1 MQNNSY
7 YLDNRPSFRG
17 EPVVEQFGG
26 SHMVMTNVMQET
38 KTKYISLDTKF
49 RDEYNYNSVVNYNL
63 TLPERINQ
71 VKSLRVLSVNLPMT
85 FYNVSSNMDNNVF
98 TLRFDSTSQVITVPE
113 GNYTQ
118 TTLTNTI
125 NSLLPTDVS
134 LSFSCG
140 TDVSFGSSRF
150 TFKPNTSKKS
160 LTISFA
166 VDVSGNTNK
175 YNVKSHLG
183 WLLGF
188 RKPSYTFSSTHPDN
202 AVFSSI
208 GSEGILDLSGKK
220 YLFLALDE
228 FSNASHSSSFLSY
241 LSRSVVNRNIIARI
255 DMDMRIPFGSYETAN
270 LRNGL
275 LVSDMRTYSNE
286 RVDLQKCNIQLV
298 DEYGQPVSLN
308 NMDFSLCLELVHS

>member
-7 YLDNRPSFRG
+7 YMDNRPSFRG

-26 SHMVMTNVMQET
+26 SHMVMTNVIQET

-49 RDEYNYNSVVNYNL
+49 RDEYNYNSVANYNL

-71 VKSLRVLSVNLPMT
+71 VKSMRVLSVNLPMT
-85 FYNVSSNMDNNVF
+85 FYNISSNMDNNVF
-98 TLRFDSTSQVITVPE
+98 TLMFDSASQVITVPE

-125 NSLLPTDVS
+125 NSLLPKDVS

-140 TDVSFGSSRF
+140 TDISFG
-150 TFKPNTSKKS
+150 TSQFMFQSNITKKS

-188 RKPSYTFSSTHPDN
+188 RKPSYTFSSTYPTN
-202 AVFSSI
+202 VVSSI
-208 GSEGILDLSGKK
+208 RSEGILDLSGKK

-241 LSRSVVNRNIIARI
+241 LSRSVVNRNIIARLDI
-255 DMDMRIPFGSYETAN
+255 DTRVPFGSYETAN
-270 LRNGL
+270 LRNGM
-275 LVSDMRTYSNE
+275 LVSDLRTYSNE

-298 DEYGQPVSLN
+298 NEYGQPVSLN
-308 NMDFSLCLELVHS
+308 NMDFSLCLELTHS